1 MSVLKT
7 IHKYLRFIVLIAV
20 LAVIFFSIFSED
32 FEFAGQQGLVLI
44 LASIL
49 GYIIYEFIGLY
60 IDYLQHR
67 KPLLAVDPDVHY
79 PLSHHIKQV
88 TFPLIRYRMS
98 GLFSKPK
105 KQSTN

>member
-1 MSVLKT
+1 MSVLKA
-7 IHKYLRFIVLIAV
+7 IHKYLRFIVLLAV

-32 FEFAGQQGLVLI
+32 FELVGQQGFVLI

-49 GYIIYEFIGLY
+49 GYFIYEFMGLY
-60 IDYLQHR
+60 IDYLLHR

-79 PLSHHIKQV
+79 PLRHHVKQV
-88 TFPLIRYRMS
+88 TLPLIRYRTS